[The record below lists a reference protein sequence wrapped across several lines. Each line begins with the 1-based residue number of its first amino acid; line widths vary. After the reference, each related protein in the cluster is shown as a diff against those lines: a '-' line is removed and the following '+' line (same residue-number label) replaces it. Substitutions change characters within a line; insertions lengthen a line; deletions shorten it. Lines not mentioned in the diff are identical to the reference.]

1 MRRDGLASPA
11 RLLIIEGGEEEF
23 GYLTAEARSAP
34 RKEFLIK
41 KYSELCDLC
50 ASVVK

>member
-1 MRRDGLASPA
+1 VIWVF
-11 RLLIIEGGEEEF
+11 RLPCGKEKF
-23 GYLTAEARSAP
+23 GYLTAEALRAR

-50 ASVVK
+50 SSVVNTLSQ